1 MIFQMMSRELS
12 KENGIVTELEKLFLL
27 MMIQENGAVCIQP
40 QSMGIIL

>member
-1 MIFQMMSRELS
+1 MIFQMMFRELS
-12 KENGIVTELEKLFLL
+12 KENGIRTALEKLFLL